1 MKELTKHGVMG
12 RGLLTFYEQNKAVY
26 TIVVKSFMSEFLI
39 NLITNAQFVKLLIL
53 IVILL

>member
-1 MKELTKHGVMG
+1 MKELTRHGIMG
-12 RGLLTFYEQNKAVY
+12 RGLLAFYEQNNAVY

-39 NLITNAQFVKLLIL
+39 NLITNAHFVKLLIL